1 MGISLALLC
10 AFFSSS
16 KDIVSKRL
24 AARVS
29 GSVSAAASFLFALPY
44 YLLVLAILG
53 ALGYES
59 FTLSSAFLGYVLLR
73 STTDVFAE
81 YFKMSAFRF
90 GDLSLVAPFLALTPF
105 FLLITSPLV
114 TGDRLTPLGIT
125 GVLLVLGGNLS
136 LLRGRIKN
144 PRAGELKAVLLAACS
159 SFFFS
164 LNTCFDRLAVREGTP
179 VMSGFAMT
187 LVAGLILSPSLL
199 RRGATKELVGS
210 SRPFW
215 IRGAFE
221 TTFMVSKLAALQYLQ
236 ASYVD
241 GIAKLSLIF
250 SILAGRFLFK
260 EQELK
265 QRLIAGA
272 FVLSGAILIGI
283 AIVRGG

>member
-16 KDIVSKRL
+16 KDIVSKRVSST
-24 AARVS
+24 VS

-44 YLLVLAILG
+44 YLILLFILG
-53 ALGYES
+53 YLGYEDFS
-59 FTLSSAFLGYVLLR
+59 LSWAFLGYVVLR

-90 GDLSLVAPFLALTPF
+90 GDLSLVAPFLSLTPF
-105 FLLITSPLV
+105 FLLMTSPLI
-114 TGDRLTPLGIT
+114 TGDRLTPLGVA
-125 GVLLVLGGNLS
+125 GVLLVLAGNLS

-144 PRAGELKAVLLAACS
+144 PQIGELKGVGLAICS

-164 LNTCFDRLAVREGTP
+164 LNTCFDRLAVQEGTP

-187 LVAGLILSPSLL
+187 LVAGLILSPALL
-199 RRGATKELVGS
+199 RGNAMRDLVS
-210 SRPFW
+210 HSKPFW
-215 IRGAFE
+215 LRGGFE
-221 TTFMVSKLAALQYLQ
+221 TAFMVSKLAALQYLQ

-250 SILAGRFLFK
+250 SILAGRFIFK
-260 EQELK
+260 EQDLR
-265 QRLIAGA
+265 QRLIAGGL
-272 FVLSGAILIGI
+272 VLSGALLIGA
-283 AIVRGG
+283 AIVKG